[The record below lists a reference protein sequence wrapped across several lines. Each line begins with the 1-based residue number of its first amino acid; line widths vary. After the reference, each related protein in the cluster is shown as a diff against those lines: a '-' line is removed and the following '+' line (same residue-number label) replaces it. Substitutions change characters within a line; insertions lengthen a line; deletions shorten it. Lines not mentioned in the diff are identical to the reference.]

1 MIFLP
6 SSRML
11 DFPKLSFLRLKSM
24 TRTNVAAR
32 YQTTPRHYS
41 LLHQV
46 GRTLKCVFQ
55 RSRHIWLMLLA
66 SLLLSGCVRYD
77 VGIRFDSPNRG
88 EFTQHIQLEERLQR
102 FSGSTAQQW
111 LTLIEQRSQRLGG
124 RIDRLPDHDLLV
136 TIPFTSSGDLQTKFN
151 QFFSPLEENSAATAA
166 ITLPPIASRF
176 TLSTSN
182 LLLVERNHLRYELDL
197 RSLGVRSASGSLLLS
212 PASLIDLEF
221 RLQTPWGAKSILS
234 NSINQPATVSGKRL
248 VWQLLPGELN
258 HLEVVFWL
266 PSPLGIGTL
275 AIVLLV
281 LIGLFLKYPRSI
293 TALPDSV
300 LD

>member
-1 MIFLP
+1 
-6 SSRML
+6 ML
-11 DFPKLSFLRLKSM
+11 F
-24 TRTNVAAR
+24 
-32 YQTTPRHYS
+32 
-41 LLHQV
+41 
-46 GRTLKCVFQ
+46 
-55 RSRHIWLMLLA
+55 I

-111 LTLIEQRSQRLGG
+111 LTLIEQRSQQLGG
-124 RIDRLPDHDLLV
+124 RRDRLPDNDLLV

-151 QFFSPLEENSAATAA
+151 QFFRPLEQDSAAAAA
-166 ITLPPIASRF
+166 IALPPIASHF
-176 TLSTSN
+176 TLATSN

-197 RSLGVRSASGSLLLS
+197 RSLGVRSSSGSLLLS

-221 RLQTPWGAKSILS
+221 RLQTPWGAKSIPS
-234 NSINQPATVSGKRL
+234 ASNQPEAALSGNTL
-248 VWQLLPGELN
+248 VWQLVPGELN

-275 AIVLLV
+275 TIVLLV
-281 LIGLFLKYPRSI
+281 LVGRFLKYPSSMV
-293 TALPDSV
+293 AVPDSLPD
-300 LD
+300 

>member
-1 MIFLP
+1 
-6 SSRML
+6 ML
-11 DFPKLSFLRLKSM
+11 NFRKVSFSPLKLM
-24 TRTNVAAR
+24 TLTNGAAR
-32 YQTTPRHYS
+32 RKTTSHNHSRLYQMGRS
-41 LLHQV
+41 LVQAIA
-46 GRTLKCVFQ
+46 
-55 RSRHIWLMLLA
+55 RSRHLWLMLLA

-77 VGIRFDSPNRG
+77 VSVRFDSPNRG

-111 LTLIEQRSQRLGG
+111 LTLIEQRSQQLGG

-151 QFFSPLEENSAATAA
+151 QFFSPLEQNSAAATAIA
-166 ITLPPIASRF
+166 LPPIASQF

-197 RSLGVRSASGSLLLS
+197 RSLGVRSSSGSLLLS

-221 RLQTPWGAKSILS
+221 RLQTPWGAKSIPTAS
-234 NSINQPATVSGKRL
+234 NQPEAVPSGKTL
-248 VWQLLPGELN
+248 VWQLVPGALN

-266 PSPLGIGTL
+266 PSPLGLGTL

-281 LIGLFLKYPRSI
+281 LVGRFLKYPRSMVNA
-293 TALPDSV
+293 TDSV
-300 LD
+300 LERSM

>member
-1 MIFLP
+1 MLIFH
-6 SSRML
+6 
-11 DFPKLSFLRLKSM
+11 KLSFLPVKLM
-24 TRTNVAAR
+24 TRTNGAIR
-32 YQTTPRHYS
+32 YQATFRRYP
-41 LLHQV
+41 LLHRMRRGLVQI
-46 GRTLKCVFQ
+46 LQ
-55 RSRHIWLMLLA
+55 RSGHIWIMLLA

-111 LTLIEQRSQRLGG
+111 LTLIEQRSQQLGG
-124 RIDRLPDHDLLV
+124 RIERLPDNDLLV

-151 QFFSPLEENSAATAA
+151 QFFSPLDQNRATNA
-166 ITLPPIASRF
+166 ITLPPIASNF
-176 TLSTSN
+176 TLATSN
-182 LLLVERNHLRYELDL
+182 LLLVERNHLRYDLDL
-197 RSLGVRSASGSLLLS
+197 RSLGVRSSSGSLLLS

-221 RLQTPWGAKSILS
+221 RLQTPWGAKSIPTAS
-234 NSINQPATVSGKRL
+234 NQPEALSSGKTL
-248 VWQLLPGELN
+248 VWRLLPGELN

-281 LIGLFLKYPRSI
+281 LVGRFLKYPHSM
-293 TALPDSV
+293 TAVKDAVPD
-300 LD
+300 

>member
-1 MIFLP
+1 MLIF
-6 SSRML
+6 R
-11 DFPKLSFLRLKSM
+11 KLSFLRLKLM
-24 TRTNVAAR
+24 TRTIVAAR
-32 YQTTPRHYS
+32 YQTTSHRYS

-46 GRTLKCVFQ
+46 ERGLRFAFQ

-77 VGIRFDSPNRG
+77 VGIRFDSPNQG

-151 QFFSPLEENSAATAA
+151 QFFSPLEQDSEAAAA
-166 ITLPPIASRF
+166 IALPPIASRF
-176 TLSTSN
+176 TLATSN
-182 LLLVERNHLRYELDL
+182 LLLMERNHLRYELDL

-221 RLQTPWGAKSILS
+221 RLQTPWGARSVLS
-234 NSINQPATVSGKRL
+234 ANSNQSVTLSGKTLVWRL
-248 VWQLLPGELN
+248 VPGELN
-258 HLEVVFWL
+258 HLEAVFWL

-281 LIGLFLKYPRSI
+281 LVGSFLKYPRSI
-293 TALPDSV
+293 AAMPDSV